1 MNTYERIKE
10 LAKLKKISIRQLEI
24 NFGYS
29 NGYIG
34 SWKRQTPNS
43 VELARLA
50 DYFDVSVDYLLGRT
64 DNPSISNEDSNKSM
78 AKQVMMR
85 MNTNGLTEEDLED
98 IEKEMETFFKWRL
111 EQIRQEREQGG
122 K

>member
-10 LAKLKKISIRQLEI
+10 LAKQKKISIRQLEI

-43 VELARLA
+43 TELARLA

-64 DNPSISNEDSNKSM
+64 DSPIISKENKRLKTVEEALQSTM
-78 AKQVMMR
+78 SASGKP
-85 MNTNGLTEEDLED
+85 LTDNDRVVLTRIINAYLDEQ
-98 IEKEMETFFKWRL
+98 EKK
-111 EQIRQEREQGG
+111 
-122 K
+122 

>member
-64 DNPSISNEDSNKSM
+64 DNPSISNEYSNKSM

>member
-1 MNTYERIKE
+1 MNTYEIIKN
-10 LAKLKKISIRQLEI
+10 LAKEKGISIRQLEI

-43 VELARLA
+43 NELSRIA

-64 DNPSISNEDSNKSM
+64 DNIKDTNSKIQKPKVKMLARKMDKLDDSQLDAIDGLIDNFFDKKFNK
-78 AKQVMMR
+78 K
-85 MNTNGLTEEDLED
+85 D
-98 IEKEMETFFKWRL
+98 
-111 EQIRQEREQGG
+111 
-122 K
+122 